1 MLKFR
6 VVAGGHRKGRS
17 LYRHKTSSPTVFTN
31 CVFTIATIAHF
42 ECRAVFLH
50 TGSNCYGF
58 DELLEQLRVNFGDI
72 TIHRERTQ
80 DKSNCIRV
88 SVRSFTNNVLEP
100 SQHQT
105 IIICF
110 ICDLLSPSEG
120 AEAFYKDTTQLHYLA
135 KRTRS
140 NILYSV
146 FPSYEVEGT
155 HLSRL
160 GKTSESPQVFTWNQ

>member
-1 MLKFR
+1 MDMLKFR

-105 IIICF
+105 IIISHSPNFLEHRVCF
-110 ICDLLSPSEG
+110 W
-120 AEAFYKDTTQLHYLA
+120 
-135 KRTRS
+135 
-140 NILYSV
+140 NI
-146 FPSYEVEGT
+146 FQN
-155 HLSRL
+155 HLSL
-160 GKTSESPQVFTWNQ
+160 EL